1 MKYDYIDLCDV
12 PATLHGF
19 YGCILILKCVHRICC
34 IFVRATASDVPMVC
48 TIWITCPLLKLAKV
62 ES

>member
-34 IFVRATASDVPMVC
+34 IFVQAAYGLYNLDHLPTFETS
-48 TIWITCPLLKLAKV
+48 
-62 ES
+62 